1 MSSGDV
7 QLMLA
12 GKKTAVK
19 KCRSKAGHDFKAAFF
34 LKEGSLELE
43 FATTGG
49 KK

>member
-1 MSSGDV
+1 
-7 QLMLA
+7 MLA